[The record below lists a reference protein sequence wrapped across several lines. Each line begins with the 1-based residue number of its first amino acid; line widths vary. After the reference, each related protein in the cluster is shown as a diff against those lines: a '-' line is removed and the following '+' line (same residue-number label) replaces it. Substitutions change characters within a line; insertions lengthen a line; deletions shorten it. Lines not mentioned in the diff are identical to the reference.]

1 MDGFTLI
8 DGIVGALIVI
18 SALLAYSRGIL
29 REVMAIVGWVVAA
42 VLAFVFVGQ
51 AEPLVRQ
58 VPVLGDF
65 LGDNCNELSIVAA
78 FGAVFLVAL
87 VVVSIFTPL
96 LSVLVQRTA
105 LGGIDQAL
113 GFLFG
118 VARGILLVLIA
129 FFIYDTVITSQN
141 IPMVD
146 QSRSAAV
153 FGRYTDNIQDQD
165 PEAALG
171 WLTQQYER
179 LLNSCAT

>member
-18 SALLAYSRGIL
+18 SALLAYSRGFL
-29 REVMAIVGWVVAA
+29 REVMAIVGWVAAA
-42 VLAFVFVGQ
+42 VLAFIFVGQ

-58 VPVLGDF
+58 IPYAAEILGDT
-65 LGDNCNELSIVAA
+65 CNELSIVAA

-87 VVVSIFTPL
+87 IVVSIFTPL
-96 LSVLVQRTA
+96 LSALVQRSV

-118 VARGILLVLIA
+118 VARGVLLVAIG
-129 FFIYDTVITSQN
+129 FFIYDTIITSQD
-141 IPMVD
+141 IPMLD

-153 FGRYTDNIQDQD
+153 FGRFSDQIQDQN

-171 WLTQQYER
+171 GVTEQYEV
-179 LLNSCAT
+179 LLGSCSA

>member
-8 DGIVGALIVI
+8 DGIVAALIVV
-18 SALLAYSRGIL
+18 SALLAYSRGFL
-29 REVMAIVGWVVAA
+29 REVMAIVGWIVAA
-42 VLAFVFVGQ
+42 ILAFVFVGQ

-58 VPVLGDF
+58 IPFVGDF
-65 LGDNCNELSIVAA
+65 LGDACNELSIVAA

-96 LSVLVQRTA
+96 LSALVQRSA
-105 LGGIDQAL
+105 LGGADQAL

-118 VARGILLVLIA
+118 VARGILLVAIA
-129 FFIYDTVITSQN
+129 FFLYDTIITGQDV
-141 IPMVD
+141 PMID

-153 FGRYTDNIQDQD
+153 FGRFSETIQDKD

-171 WLTQQYER
+171 WVTSRYET
-179 LLNSCAT
+179 LLGSCDA